1 MKPLRTPYYV
11 VLALLPLLSACQT
24 PMQPLPG
31 PLQYEHSPAAQGRIL
46 MGERTQTATEISTLP
61 QAPRTVA
68 PAGAAPGPQAAASA
82 PSSNEP
88 VSIAIEQTP
97 LPTFIQILYGSVLK
111 VPYTIDPAV
120 MSRTDPVTFKSSQPL
135 TRERIQQLAQSLLQS
150 YGLTVADFDGLVR
163 IAPVGGQQAPSS
175 IPVLRS
181 AESPIPPGD
190 QRPVFQYIEL
200 QAVRVPDMSQW
211 LKMMIGSRV
220 TLQEDVTRNS
230 FLLSGNARDVRAA
243 LDLIEA
249 MDQPR
254 LRGRSARRF
263 SPVNIGAQDLA
274 MRLSE
279 VLGAQGYAVAVNST
293 NPAAIFILAIP
304 SISSVLVFARNE
316 QIMAHVQR
324 WVLEL
329 DRPNKNAGTNNLLFT
344 YPVKYADAQ
353 ELART
358 LGELL
363 GGVVSAAP
371 TSGTGGTGGTNQSS
385 PPRVTGGRVVVNNAT
400 NTLIIRGTSPDEQL
414 QIRQL
419 LRELDRPTKSA
430 MIEVVVAELSTGELE
445 RLGVQWSYLDPFNQA
460 DNRSVQIGGGGLSI
474 SYASNARQL
483 LAAINALASDN
494 KGRVLSNPKVMA
506 RNGETAT
513 ISVGRDVPVL
523 TGQQTTL
530 SGTSPIGSSDGVATG
545 VIQTIQYRNTGV
557 NLRVRPVI
565 NSGNRL
571 DLEVSQEVS
580 SVAAGETGVGS
591 NPIISNRKIETK
603 LSLRDGS
610 TVLLGG
616 LISRDT
622 STTNAGVPL
631 LKDIPGLGA
640 LFRNRQDSTNQTEL
654 LVMITPYVIN
664 DDFESEEI
672 TAALHK
678 TFGDWAADLPVARK
692 VPVPEDAGRG
702 ATDEPA
708 PPSPA
713 PAPPGNAATVPSAQ
727 PLEPA
732 ARPAAERQETTPP
745 DQAVIELSKPAAAPA
760 AAAGAQGTTP
770 ARAAAAPA
778 SASASAPAGTSSGKT
793 PSATKEPS
801 IDTPA
806 GPGRPVTDPQVL
818 EELRRRMNEGK

>member
-1 MKPLRTPYYV
+1 VKSLRLSSPV
-11 VLALLPLLSACQT
+11 ALAALALLSACQT
-24 PMQPLPG
+24 PLKPLPG
-31 PLQYEHSPAAQGRIL
+31 PLQYEHSPAVEGNIL
-46 MGERTQTATEISTLP
+46 TGEPAPTGTQISTVP
-61 QAPRTVA
+61 QPPRAA
-68 PAGAAPGPQAAASA
+68 PAASAAPHPVAAASA
-82 PSSNEP
+82 PASIEP

-135 TRERIQQLAQSLLQS
+135 PRGRIQQLARSLLQS

-163 IAPVGGQQAPSS
+163 IAPVGSQQAPSS

-181 AESPIPPGD
+181 AESPMPPGD
-190 QRPVFQYIEL
+190 QQPVFQYVEL
-200 QAVRVPDMSQW
+200 QAVKVSDMTQW
-211 LKMMIGSRV
+211 LKTMVGSRV
-220 TLQEDVTRNS
+220 TLQEDAARNS

-243 LDLIEA
+243 LDLIDA

-279 VLGAQGYAVAVNST
+279 VLGGQGYAVSVNSSNT
-293 NPAAIFILAIP
+293 AAIFILPVP
-304 SISSVLVFARNE
+304 SINSIIVFTHND
-316 QIMAHVQR
+316 QVMAHVQR

-329 DRPNKNAGTNNLLFT
+329 DRPSRNAASNSPLFT
-344 YPVKYADAQ
+344 YPVKFADAQ

-363 GGVVSAAP
+363 GGVVSAPAS
-371 TSGTGGTGGTNQSS
+371 TAGGTGQTGA
-385 PPRVTGGRVVVNNAT
+385 PRVSGGRVVVNNAT
-400 NTLIIRGTSPDEQL
+400 NTLIIRGTGPDEQL

-430 MIEVVVAELSTGELE
+430 MIEVVVAELSMGELE
-445 RLGVQWSYLDPFNQA
+445 RLGVQWSYLDPFNQP
-460 DNRSVQIGGGGLSI
+460 DSRSAQIGGGGLSI

-483 LAAINALASDN
+483 LAAINALASEN

-513 ISVGRDVPVL
+513 ITVGREVPVL
-523 TGQQTTL
+523 TGQQSTL
-530 SGTSPIGSSDGVATG
+530 TGSSPINGGGTGIATG

-580 SVAAGETGVGS
+580 SVAAGETGIGS

-640 LFRNRQDSTNQTEL
+640 LFRNRQDSINQTEL

-678 TFGDWAADLPVARK
+678 TFGDWAADIPVARK
-692 VPVPEDAGRG
+692 VPTPEG
-702 ATDEPA
+702 AANEVRDEPLKHSTSATPDRDAALPQTKPSEPTSLQVPGAVRKDKSLPDETGVEMSKPVAA
-708 PPSPA
+708 PGVAGSQ
-713 PAPPGNAATVPSAQ
+713 ATVPPRVTA
-727 PLEPA
+727 
-732 ARPAAERQETTPP
+732 TP
-745 DQAVIELSKPAAAPA
+745 
-760 AAAGAQGTTP
+760 
-770 ARAAAAPA
+770 AAAPA
-778 SASASAPAGTSSGKT
+778 SAPEELSPQPAPSGQ
-793 PSATKEPS
+793 S
-801 IDTPA
+801 IDTPV
-806 GPGRPVTDPQVL
+806 GPGRPVTDPKVL
-818 EELRRRMNEGK
+818 EELRRLMKEGR

>member
-1 MKPLRTPYYV
+1 VKPLRTPPHV

-24 PMQPLPG
+24 PLKPLPG
-31 PLQYEHSPAAQGRIL
+31 PLQYEHSPAAEGRTL
-46 MGERTQTATEISTLP
+46 MGERPQTGTEISMLP
-61 QAPRTVA
+61 QAPRTASA
-68 PAGAAPGPQAAASA
+68 PSAAPGPQAAASA
-82 PSSNEP
+82 PASSEP

-163 IAPVGGQQAPSS
+163 IAPVGSQQAPSS

-181 AESPIPPGD
+181 AESPVPPGD

-200 QAVRVPDMSQW
+200 QAVRVPDMTQW

-279 VLGAQGYAVAVNST
+279 VLGAQGYAVSVNST
-293 NPAAIFILAIP
+293 NPAAIFILPVP
-304 SISSVLVFARNE
+304 SISSVIVFARNE

-329 DRPNKNAGTNNLLFT
+329 DRPNKNAGTSNLLFT

-363 GGVVSAAP
+363 GGVVSAP
-371 TSGTGGTGGTNQSS
+371 TGGTGTGGTGGTGQNS

-445 RLGVQWSYLDPFNQA
+445 RLGVQWSYLDPFNQP
-460 DNRSVQIGGGGLSI
+460 DSRSAQIGGGGLSI

-513 ISVGRDVPVL
+513 ITVGREVPVL
-523 TGQQTTL
+523 TGQQTSLTG
-530 SGTSPIGSSDGVATG
+530 SSPIGGSNGVATG

-580 SVAAGETGVGS
+580 SVAPGETGVGS

-622 STTNAGVPL
+622 STTSAGVPL

-692 VPVPEDAGRG
+692 VPVPEDAGKG
-702 ATDEPA
+702 AADESVEVPV
-708 PPSPA
+708 SPA
-713 PAPPGNAATVPSAQ
+713 PAATPGNGATAPSAK
-727 PLEPA
+727 PLETA
-732 ARPAAERQETTPP
+732 TRPAPERKETAPP
-745 DQAVIELSKPAAAPA
+745 DQSGVELSKPAAAPA
-760 AAAGAQGTTP
+760 AAASAQSRTP
-770 ARAAAAPA
+770 PRAAAIPASAPA
-778 SASASAPAGTSSGKT
+778 SASAGQT
-793 PSATKEPS
+793 PSGTKEQS

-818 EELRRRMNEGK
+818 EELRRRMKEGK

>member
-1 MKPLRTPYYV
+1 MRTPPHV

-31 PLQYEHSPAAQGRIL
+31 PLQYGHSPTAQGRIL
-46 MGERTQTATEISTLP
+46 MDERAQTATEIATLP

-68 PAGAAPGPQAAASA
+68 PAGAAPGPQTAASA
-82 PSSNEP
+82 PSNNEP

-211 LKMMIGSRV
+211 LKMMIGTRV

-263 SPVNIGAQDLA
+263 TPVNIGAQDLA
-274 MRLSE
+274 IRLSE
-279 VLGAQGYAVAVNST
+279 VLGAQGYAVSVNST
-293 NPAAIFILAIP
+293 NPAAIFILPIP

-316 QIMAHVQR
+316 EIMAHVQR

-371 TSGTGGTGGTNQSS
+371 TSGTGAANQSS

-430 MIEVVVAELSTGELE
+430 MIEVVVAELSIGELE

-483 LAAINALASDN
+483 LAAINALATDN

-530 SGTSPIGSSDGVATG
+530 TGTSPIGSKDGVATG

-702 ATDEPA
+702 AADEPA
-708 PPSPA
+708 EVPRSAAPAAPPDNAA
-713 PAPPGNAATVPSAQ
+713 PAPSVQ

-732 ARPAAERQETTPP
+732 ARPAAERKGTTP
-745 DQAVIELSKPAAAPA
+745 DEAGVELSKPAAAPA
-760 AAAGAQGTTP
+760 APAGAQGTTP

-778 SASASAPAGTSSGKT
+778 SASASAPAAPSSGKT
-793 PSATKEPS
+793 PSATREPI
-801 IDTPA
+801 IDTPV

-818 EELRRRMNEGK
+818 EELRRRMKEGR